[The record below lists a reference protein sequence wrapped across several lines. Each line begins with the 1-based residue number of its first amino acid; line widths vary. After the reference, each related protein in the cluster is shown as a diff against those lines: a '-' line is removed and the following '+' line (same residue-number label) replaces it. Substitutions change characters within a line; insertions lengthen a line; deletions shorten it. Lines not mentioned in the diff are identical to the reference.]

1 MFKEPN
7 IIEKPLCNL
16 VITTLAV
23 KGISVYS
30 NKSALLLDMN
40 STFMFG
46 EDNFS
51 SSEDFSKYYHEIG
64 GTFPAEE
71 INALIKSVYAHLDER
86 YPDENYRHSFPTVEE
101 TINNLVEKKLSG
113 KEVSKIVR
121 TFAHHE
127 IGNIPA
133 EYIDVL
139 HKLSV
144 SYTLAVVID
153 IWAPKTT
160 WLTLFEEVGI
170 DKLFSASSFS
180 SDHGMVKPSP
190 KPFELVIKQLGIKK
204 EKCLVIG
211 DSIRRDLGGASA
223 AGIDCVLVGSAKHE
237 NALGCYDNLLELSCD
252 L

>member
-1 MFKEPN
+1 M
-7 IIEKPLCNL
+7 
-16 VITTLAV
+16 LAV

-46 EDNFS
+46 EDNFG
-51 SSEDFSKYYHEIG
+51 SSEDFSKYYKKIG
-64 GTFPAEE
+64 GALSGEE
-71 INALIKSVYAHLDER
+71 VNKIIRLVYAYLDER
-86 YPDENYRHSFPTVEE
+86 YPDENYRHRFPTIEDTV
-101 TINNLVEKKLSG
+101 NNLVKNSLSEE
-113 KEVSKIVR
+113 EVSKIVK

-127 IGNIPA
+127 IGNIPT
-133 EYIDVL
+133 EYIGVL
-139 HKLSV
+139 HKLSK
-144 SYTLAVVID
+144 SYTLAIVID

-160 WLTLFEEVGI
+160 WLNLFEEMGI

-190 KPFELVIKQLGIKK
+190 KPFELVIRQLGIKK

-223 AGIDCVLVGSAKHE
+223 AGIDCVLVGAEKHE
-237 NALGCYDNLLELSCD
+237 NALGCYKNLLELSRD

>member
-1 MFKEPN
+1 M
-7 IIEKPLCNL
+7 
-16 VITTLAV
+16 
-23 KGISVYS
+23 YS

-46 EDNFS
+46 EDNFGG
-51 SSEDFSKYYHEIG
+51 SENFSKYYHKIG
-64 GTFPAEE
+64 GTLPEE
-71 INALIKSVYAHLDER
+71 EVNGIIKSVYAYLDER

-113 KEVSKIVR
+113 EEVSKIVR

-127 IGNIPA
+127 IGNIPT

-153 IWAPKTT
+153 IWSPKAT
-160 WLTLFEEVGI
+160 WLTLFEELGI
-170 DKLFSASSFS
+170 DKLFYASSFS
-180 SDHGMVKPSP
+180 SDHGIVKPSP
-190 KPFELVIKQLGIKK
+190 KPFELVIRKLGIKK

-223 AGIDCVLVGSAKHE
+223 ADIDCVLVGGAKHT
-237 NALGCYDNLLELSCD
+237 NALRCYKHLLELSHD

>member
-1 MFKEPN
+1 M
-7 IIEKPLCNL
+7 
-16 VITTLAV
+16 
-23 KGISVYS
+23 YS

-46 EDNFS
+46 EDNFGS
-51 SSEDFSKYYHEIG
+51 AEDFSKYYRKISG
-64 GTFPAEE
+64 
-71 INALIKSVYAHLDER
+71 ALSGREVNRIIRSVYTYLEER
-86 YPDENYRHSFPTVEE
+86 YPNENYRHSFPTVEQ
-101 TINNLVEKKLSG
+101 TINNVVEKKLSME
-113 KEVSKIVR
+113 EVSKIVK

-127 IGNIPA
+127 IGNIA
-133 EYIDVL
+133 VEYIDVL
-139 HKLSV
+139 HKLSQ
-144 SYTLAVVID
+144 SYKLAVVID

-160 WLTLFEEVGI
+160 WLTLFKEVGI

-190 KPFELVIKQLGIKK
+190 KPFDLVVKQLGIKK

-223 AGIDCVLVGSAKHE
+223 AGIDCVLVGVAKHE
-237 NALGCYDNLLELSCD
+237 NALGCYKDLLELSHD